1 MIGRLLTGGLARAV
15 MILGISFFAVYG
27 IIAVV
32 LAKTGNGGAQA
43 VTAAVMGYL
52 FIVGIAALWLYER
65 RRLRRPGPVAEEF
78 LGKSHEVA
86 EMVGAPV
93 KVTIPTVP
101 PAGKGPGQLSVDA
114 FISGPEG
121 SGEATVVLARIA
133 NKGFQVLGA
142 DLDVAGVKRSVTGGY
157 RPGG

>member
-1 MIGRLLTGGLARAV
+1 MIGRLLTGGLTRAIMV
-15 MILGISFFAVYG
+15 LGISFFAVYG
-27 IIAVV
+27 LIAVV
-32 LAKTGNGGAQA
+32 LGKTGHGDAQA
-43 VTAAVMGYL
+43 VTAAIMGYL

-65 RRLRRPGPVAEEF
+65 RRLQKPGPVTQEF

-93 KVTIPTVP
+93 TVTIPNMPEV
-101 PAGKGPGQLSVDA
+101 GKGPGQITVEA

-121 SGEATVVLARIA
+121 SGEATVVLARLA
-133 NKGFQVLGA
+133 KGFQVLGA
-142 DLDVAGVKRSVTGGY
+142 DLDVAGAHRSVTAGY